1 MSDWG
6 KGVNNDIGWGQGA
19 NNDIGWGSIYDKSY
33 AGETLLGG
41 GGFEGML
48 DLFPN
53 GSFAAS
59 PRKLKANYLGDSTTV
74 RRANSDQ
81 LSIGFAN
88 NELNQ
93 PALVTFADGGDA
105 SNVIFRDQTGNSRD
119 FIQSTALSQPTI
131 VEAGSVILAN
141 TKPTLDYTL
150 TSTHLRCSASSFITP
165 IDKLQVSVVAK
176 SNNQSPSNETL
187 FAQYLTTGDKRSWLL
202 RVFSGKIQISFGN
215 PTTGIRQ
222 GVWISDNNFTYSN
235 LKAIGFTFDA
245 GTVKIY
251 VNGLEVDSS
260 LASGS
265 IPATIFDADA
275 EATIG
280 SFLINNSPSTPWNG
294 QISELYAADNL
305 KDSIVGIQQNQMTYF
320 NIS

>member
-1 MSDWG
+1 MG
-6 KGVNNDIGWGQGA
+6 YGFGFGLHKHRFVG
-19 NNDIGWGSIYDKSY
+19 GS
-33 AGETLLGG
+33 
-41 GGFEGML
+41 GFEGML

-141 TKPTLDYTL
+141 TKPTIDYT
-150 TSTHLRCSASSFITP
+150 TTGAHLRCSASSFISPT
-165 IDKLQVSVVAK
+165 DKLQVSVVAK
-176 SNNQSPSNETL
+176 SNNQSPNNETL